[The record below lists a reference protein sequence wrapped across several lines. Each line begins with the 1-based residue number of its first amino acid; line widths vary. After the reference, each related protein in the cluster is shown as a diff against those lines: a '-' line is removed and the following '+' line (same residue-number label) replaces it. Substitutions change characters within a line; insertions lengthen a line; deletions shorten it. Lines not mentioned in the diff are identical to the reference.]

1 MLRLWQSECANKA
14 LDKYINGHSH
24 FFCQATPGAG
34 KTIMAAD
41 VAKSLLD
48 NDEIDLV
55 LCFSPSS
62 AVAEGIKATF
72 SSYLSCTFSGRLGTL
87 GASYTYQSIKY
98 LDDSFWETLKKYRI
112 FVVFDEI
119 HHCSFDEDGKSN
131 SWGEQVVCKVQRLA
145 KYTLA
150 LSGTPWRSDR
160 LPIAMA
166 EYSDPEGMLV
176 CDYQYTL
183 NQAVKDNVCRRPKI
197 VLVDNE
203 GLSIKDES
211 SHSFLSIAD
220 LLQHTKTS
228 YQSIIHNQA
237 AVIYILKS
245 ACIKLCEIRKRTPN
259 AAGLIVAASVSHAK
273 WIQKLLDVEL
283 KQTVSIVTYHHQ
295 SPMEEIQRFRND
307 KTQWI
312 VSVGMISEGTD
323 IPRLQVC
330 CHLSAVKTEL
340 YFRQVLGRILRVTNS
355 VNQDAW
361 LYTFAES
368 NLVEFA
374 ERIEQDIPES
384 CLYIDVE
391 QPVEDIISNT
401 KVKAT
406 ESSTTTDSG
415 FSSLL
420 IDWEDEVSNS
430 SNSSSEMIYQESE
443 RIKLGQYRERVIAA
457 FS

>member
-1 MLRLWQSECANKA
+1 M
-14 LDKYINGHSH
+14 
-24 FFCQATPGAG
+24 
-34 KTIMAAD
+34 
-41 VAKSLLD
+41 
-48 NDEIDLV
+48 
-55 LCFSPSS
+55 
-62 AVAEGIKATF
+62 
-72 SSYLSCTFSGRLGTL
+72 
-87 GASYTYQSIKY
+87 
-98 LDDSFWETLKKYRI
+98 
-112 FVVFDEI
+112 FDEI
-119 HHCSFDEDGKSN
+119 HHCAFDEDGKSN

-166 EYSDPEGMLV
+166 EYSDPEGMVV

-197 VLVDNE
+197 VLVDND

-211 SHSFLSIAD
+211 SHSFSSIAD
-220 LLQHTKTS
+220 LLQHTKAS

-340 YFRQVLGRILRVTNS
+340 YFRQVLGRILRVTHS

>member
-1 MLRLWQSECANKA
+1 MLRFWQSECANKA

-72 SSYLSCTFSGRLGTL
+72 SSYLSCAFSGGLGTL

-183 NQAVKDNVCRRPKI
+183 NQAV
-197 VLVDNE
+197 
-203 GLSIKDES
+203 
-211 SHSFLSIAD
+211 
-220 LLQHTKTS
+220 
-228 YQSIIHNQA
+228 
-237 AVIYILKS
+237 
-245 ACIKLCEIRKRTPN
+245 
-259 AAGLIVAASVSHAK
+259 
-273 WIQKLLDVEL
+273 
-283 KQTVSIVTYHHQ
+283 
-295 SPMEEIQRFRND
+295 
-307 KTQWI
+307 
-312 VSVGMISEGTD
+312 
-323 IPRLQVC
+323 
-330 CHLSAVKTEL
+330 
-340 YFRQVLGRILRVTNS
+340 
-355 VNQDAW
+355 
-361 LYTFAES
+361 
-368 NLVEFA
+368 
-374 ERIEQDIPES
+374 
-384 CLYIDVE
+384 
-391 QPVEDIISNT
+391 
-401 KVKAT
+401 
-406 ESSTTTDSG
+406 
-415 FSSLL
+415 
-420 IDWEDEVSNS
+420 
-430 SNSSSEMIYQESE
+430 
-443 RIKLGQYRERVIAA
+443 
-457 FS
+457 